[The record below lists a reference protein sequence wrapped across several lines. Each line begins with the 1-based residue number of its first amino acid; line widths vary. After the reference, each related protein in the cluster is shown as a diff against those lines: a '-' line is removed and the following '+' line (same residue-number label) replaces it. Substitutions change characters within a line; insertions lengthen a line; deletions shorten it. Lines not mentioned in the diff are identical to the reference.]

1 MHTTP
6 RLPRTLAVTLSL
18 AAGLSLSACDEPERY
33 DMTFEEFRE
42 LAYQEPESGVF
53 IVDGDTPV
61 ETLAQLR
68 DVYER
73 MMAEDDGAPEFRLAV
88 YNIGGADVIW
98 GDTEKKSI
106 TYCVSE
112 QSFGTR
118 YAEVVQAMDAATGAW
133 EAVADVDF
141 IHDAAFDGSCNFK
154 TNVTFDVRATSGG
167 QYLARAF
174 FPNTARKSR
183 NVLIDGTAFGGQSP
197 TLTGVL
203 RHELG
208 HALGLRHEHTR
219 PEAGVCY
226 EDGNW
231 RPLTAYDSDSVM
243 HYPQCNGGGD
253 WSLKLT
259 QLDAAG
265 AAALY
270 GTPSGGGGEGGG
282 GNGGGTK
289 GGGKGKK

>member
-6 RLPRTLAVTLSL
+6 RRPRLLAAALSL
-18 AAGLSLSACDEPERY
+18 AAGLGLSACDAPERY
-33 DMTFEEFRE
+33 DMSFEEFRD
-42 LAYQEPESGVF
+42 LAYQEPESGIY

-61 ETLAQLR
+61 ENIEQLR
-68 DVYER
+68 AVYER
-73 MMAEDDGAPEFRLAV
+73 MIAEDGDAPEFRLAV
-88 YNIGGADVIW
+88 YNIGGADVVW
-98 GDTEKKSI
+98 DDAAKKNI

-112 QSFGTR
+112 QSFGSR
-118 YAEVVQAMDAATGAW
+118 YQEVVDAMEAATGAW

-141 IHDAAFDGSCNFK
+141 IHDAAKDGSCSFK
-154 TNVTFDVRATSGG
+154 TDVTFDVRATSGG

-183 NVLIDGTAFGGQSP
+183 NVLIDGTAFGYQDPS
-197 TLTGVL
+197 LTGVL

-226 EDGNW
+226 EDSSW

-243 HYPQCNGGGD
+243 HYPQCNGTGD

-259 QLDAAG
+259 PQDAAG
-265 AAALY
+265 VAALY
-270 GTPSGGGGEGGG
+270 GSPSGGGDGGSGGSGGG
-282 GNGGGTK
+282 K